1 MKKIFDGLISR
12 LYITKERIVEHE
24 DRLIETSPTGIPIE
38 KRMEKIPTK
47 GRTDHPR
54 TIGTISKGM
63 YSWNNRRR
71 KREQKKYL
79 KQ

>member
-38 KRMEKIPTK
+38 KRKNPLKK

-54 TIGTISKGM
+54 TIGIISKGM